1 MASTTISTPTLH
13 GTAWHLPSRK
23 PTIARALQLL
33 ELSRRP
39 SNRRQLRERMQGWRS
54 GPEGP
59 WGASCGSPEEWV
71 QVQRCR
77 DAYLWLAAQLPEAPV

>member
-1 MASTTISTPTLH
+1 MASPTPTRY
-13 GTAWHLPSRK
+13 GTAWHLPARK
-23 PTIARALQLL
+23 PTITRALQLL
-33 ELSRRP
+33 ELSSRP
-39 SNRRQLRERMQGWRS
+39 SSRLQLRERLQGWRN

-71 QVQRCR
+71 QVQSCR